1 MADIAFQNA
10 KDQIEQTI
18 FETKTVIALNR
29 KNRQTIVT
37 AIETQLRYC
46 LTES

>member
-10 KDQIEQTI
+10 KDQIEQNI

-29 KNRQTIVT
+29 KIRRRSLQ
-37 AIETQLRYC
+37 QLRLNC
-46 LTES
+46 IIV

>member
-29 KNRQTIVT
+29 KTRRRSLQ
-37 AIETQLRYC
+37 QLRLNC
-46 LTES
+46 IIV